1 MHIFRSFLLPLITIS
16 YLTFS
21 FGVFAEVGE
30 GCTMTDTASSPLQ
43 QWREN
48 IDTLNTA
55 LRREA
60 DKAKCHTS
68 TSPTTKP
75 AFVNYIGQVVPLDSS
90 VSLMREIYSLS
101 STGADFFSEVDSF
114 LDTAG
119 PVMELKPHTASIE
132 DIERSILDTAE
143 YV

>member
-1 MHIFRSFLLPLITIS
+1 
-16 YLTFS
+16 
-21 FGVFAEVGE
+21 
-30 GCTMTDTASSPLQ
+30 MTDTSSSPIQ

-48 IDTLNTA
+48 INILNTA

-60 DKAKCHTS
+60 DKVKCDTS
-68 TSPTTKP
+68 TTATVNP

-114 LDTAG
+114 LNPA
-119 PVMELKPHTASIE
+119 
-132 DIERSILDTAE
+132 
-143 YV
+143 